1 MGKKVSEIRKIGVSA
16 LKDVA
21 VLYKG
26 DIYELACLLLKVY
39 DAKDRDT
46 NTRSR
51 HTVYGLSG
59 DYAILAHLNRDQV
72 LEIFERHN
80 LPLGATV
87 EYDIDVP

>member
-1 MGKKVSEIRKIGVSA
+1 MGKKVEARKKIGVST
-16 LKDVA
+16 LRDVE

-39 DAKDRDT
+39 DAKDKGT
-46 NTRSR
+46 NTISR

-59 DYAILAHLNRDQV
+59 DYAMLAHLDREKVLGV
-72 LEIFERHN
+72 LERYN

-87 EYDIDVP
+87 EHDHDVK